1 MSARCDVC
9 HRKPMY
15 GHNVSHSNRKTNRRF
30 NLNLQSR
37 RLLIDGEMKRVKI
50 CTRCLRTMVKVPKV
64 RKINRAAQ
72 ARMTALATQATQAAQ
87 AAQVAQ
93 PTPVSA
99 EAPAE

>member
-72 ARMTALATQATQAAQ
+72 ARMTALATPASPAAQ
-87 AAQVAQ
+87 PAQ
-93 PTPVSA
+93 PAPVA
-99 EAPAE
+99 TETPAE

>member
-1 MSARCDVC
+1 
-9 HRKPMY
+9 MY

-72 ARMTALATQATQAAQ
+72 ARMTALATPAPQAAQPAQATQPAP
-87 AAQVAQ
+87 VA
-93 PTPVSA
+93 T
-99 EAPAE
+99 EEPAE